1 MKRFARVLVVILS
14 LAVIGSVVSLVPQK
28 NAAAVGGA
36 PVTIMNTATNAVPV
50 TGTVNATVSGTVGV
64 NNFPATQNVNISNP
78 SIPVSAQQ
86 SGDWNVGLAGT
97 PTVQFANTTPL
108 LVKNLDEPGREPYQ
122 QTVQIPEANSGC
134 PGSPCDSTFTF
145 PAVPANKR
153 LVIQHVSANLILFS
167 GSFPFSATLGPTGPG
182 NPLPLGGHQLLLT
195 LQGSGQGFDFWI
207 TSQQVT
213 FYVDPLQQPTID
225 VTSDPAHTPQSV
237 AINATIT
244 GYLVSLP

>member
-1 MKRFARVLVVILS
+1 MKRFARALVVLLS

-28 NAAAVGGA
+28 NVTAQSG
-36 PVTIMNTATNAVPV
+36 PTVTIASPLPLPV
-50 TGTVNATVSGTVGV
+50 KGSVSATVSGTV
-64 NNFPATQNVNISNP
+64 A
-78 SIPVSAQQ
+78 AQQ
-86 SGDWNVGLAGT
+86 SGEWNVGLSGT
-97 PTVQFANTTPL
+97 PTVQLANTTTPL
-108 LVKNLDEPGREPYQ
+108 LVKSLDEPGRAPYQ

-134 PGSPCDSTFTF
+134 VQGFCDSTFTF

-153 LVIQHVSANLILFS
+153 LVIQYVSADLLLIS
-167 GSFPFSATLGPTGPG
+167 GGVKSGAILGPTGPG
-182 NPLPLGGHQLLLT
+182 NPLPLGGHVLPLT
-195 LQGSGQGFDFWI
+195 LQSSFQGVDTWA

-225 VTSDPAHTPQSV
+225 INSDSGHTLVSG

>member
-1 MKRFARVLVVILS
+1 MKRFARALAAILS
-14 LAVIGSVVSLVPQK
+14 IVVLGSFVVLVPQK
-28 NAAAVGGA
+28 TAIGAGSA

-50 TGTVNATVSGTVGV
+50 TGSVSATVSGTVGV
-64 NNFPATQNVNISNP
+64 NNFPATQNVNI
-78 SIPVSAQQ
+78 
-86 SGDWNVGLAGT
+86 T
-97 PTVQFANTTPL
+97 NTAAPL
-108 LVKNLDEPGREPYQ
+108 LVKSVDEPGRAPYQ

-134 PGSPCDSTFTF
+134 VQGFCDSTFTF

-153 LVIQHVSANLILFS
+153 LVIQYVSADLLLSS
-167 GSFPFSATLGPTGPG
+167 GGVTGGATLGPTGPG
-182 NPLPLGGHQLLLT
+182 NPLPLGGHVLPLT
-195 LQGSGQGFDFWI
+195 LQSSFQGVNSWM

-225 VTSDPAHTPQSV
+225 ILSDSGHTLVSG